1 MVFISEAALAMTLS
15 ANLEVVTNLMLIYGG
30 VYSVHLNE
38 IMKITFLR
46 SSADCLSCLQVNLEF
61 GPVGI

>member
-38 IMKITFLR
+38 IMRITFLR
-46 SSADCLSCLQVNLEF
+46 SSADCLYHVCR
-61 GPVGI
+61 